1 MEKLNF
7 LFSLLFFLNIYSIK
21 NDYVTFDIKTYK
33 NNSNVKEEYLNF
45 YYINLKNMIYSEIL
59 LGPNKEKY
67 VMEIKDDQF
76 GFTIYN
82 HNCDIP
88 PIGDSKSSTYLPT
101 LANSTIIDFVDDNQT
116 IINGEYFT
124 YILENNINVKTNVR
138 EIDTN
143 IDYLYSPRNNSNY
156 TKRVTFRPY
165 TCFNL
170 GFNITLLSPSQ
181 DVKEIDDFAL
191 NLIFQFKKNKVISS
205 YDWFIEYDP
214 KNNDQGKLVLGAPP
228 HEYKPD
234 NFKEENKRQMQAVIK
249 DNNIRWEVKM
259 DEIYIQIDPN
269 TTEPIS
275 QYLTCSLEPT
285 LGVIFGPVGYKLK
298 IEEYIFNQLTKEEKC
313 FKKNIFDKVVMY
325 YCKKEMKE
333 TLKNNKYTHIYFK
346 NRYFSKI
353 FELNFD
359 DLFVENGDYIYLRV
373 FFDINKNDVWRFGK
387 PFLQKY
393 FFSYDLDG
401 RTISLYDEPVENI
414 ENGGK
419 DEKGGSAVVYI
430 IIIVLIIIFGV
441 LGFILG
447 KYIYSNR
454 KKRQASELLENDNY
468 DYGNINV
475 NENN

>member
-7 LFSLLFFLNIYSIK
+7 LFSFLFLLNIYSIK

-45 YYINLKNMIYSEIL
+45 YYNNLKNMIYSEIP

-76 GFTIYN
+76 GLTIYN

-88 PIGDSKSSTYLPT
+88 PIDNSKSSTYLPT
-101 LANSTIIDFVDDNQT
+101 LANSTIIDFIDDNET

-124 YILENNINVKTNVR
+124 YILENKINVKTNTS
-138 EIDTN
+138 EIDTK

-156 TKRVTFRPY
+156 TKKVTFRPY

-170 GFNITLLSPSQ
+170 GFNITLFSPSQ
-181 DVKEIDDFAL
+181 DVEKIDDFAL
-191 NLIFQFKKNKVISS
+191 NLVFQFKKNKVISS
-205 YDWFIEYDP
+205 YDWFIQYDP
-214 KNNDQGKLVLGAPP
+214 KNNDQGKLVLGATP
-228 HEYKPD
+228 HEYRPD
-234 NFKEENKRQMQAVIK
+234 KFKEENMRVIKARIK
-249 DNNIRWEVKM
+249 DNNIRWEVDM

-269 TTEPIS
+269 TKELIKGYP
-275 QYLTCSLEPT
+275 TCSFEPT
-285 LGVIFGPVGYKLK
+285 LGVIIGPVEYKLK
-298 IEEYIFNQLTKEEKC
+298 IEEFIFNQLTKEEKC
-313 FKKNIFDKVVMY
+313 FKELVFEKYFMY
-325 YCKKEMKE
+325 YCKKEMKD
-333 TLKNNKYTHIYFK
+333 TLKNNKYTNIYFK
-346 NRYFSKI
+346 HRYFSKI

-373 FFDINKNDVWRFGK
+373 FIDKVKNDIWRFGK

-393 FFSYDLDG
+393 FFSYNLDG
-401 RTISLYDEPVENI
+401 RTISLYDEPVENK
-414 ENGGK
+414 ENG
-419 DEKGGSAVVYI
+419 EKGGNVVVMI

-447 KYIYSNR
+447 KHIYSNR

>member
-1 MEKLNF
+1 
-7 LFSLLFFLNIYSIK
+7 LFSLLFFLNIHSIK

-45 YYINLKNMIYSEIL
+45 YYNNFKNMIYSEIP

-76 GFTIYN
+76 GLTIYN

-88 PIGDSKSSTYLPT
+88 PIDDSKSSTYLPT

-124 YILENNINVKTNVR
+124 SILENKINVKTNVG
-138 EIDTN
+138 EIETK

-181 DVKEIDDFAL
+181 DVKEYDDFAL
-191 NLIFQFKKNKVISS
+191 NLVFQFKKNKVISS

-234 NFKEENKRQMQAVIK
+234 KFKEENKRQMKAVIK
-249 DNNIRWEVKM
+249 DNNIRWEFNM
-259 DEIYIQIDPN
+259 DEIYIQIDPK
-269 TTEPIS
+269 TTDPIS

-285 LGVIFGPVGYKLK
+285 LGVIIGSVSYKLK
-298 IEEYIFNQLTKEEKC
+298 FEEHIFNQLTKEEKC
-313 FKKNIFDKVVMY
+313 FKEVLFDKYVMY

-346 NRYFSKI
+346 NRYLSKI

-373 FFDINKNDVWRFGK
+373 FFDTDKTDVWRFGK

-393 FFSYDLDG
+393 FFSYNLDG
-401 RTISLYDEPVENI
+401 RTINLYDEPVEN
-414 ENGGK
+414 GGN
-419 DEKGGSAVVYI
+419 AVVYI

-447 KYIYSNR
+447 KYIYSNK